1 MSQKLPDLQEKI
13 TVDHIDLIAVLLG
26 FFPKIVHII
35 LQNPKDRISRI

>member
-13 TVDHIDLIAVLLG
+13 TMDHIDLIAVLLG